1 MNDEAVIFEDVNIVF
16 GQRPEVALPMMDR
29 GAQRAEIQKETGQIL
44 GVHACSLTV
53 KQGEIVVLMG
63 LSGSGKSTL
72 LRAVNRLNP
81 VVRGRVLV
89 NDHGTMTDVAACD
102 AGDSP
107 PGSAQRRRH
116 GVSAIRAAALAQCAR
131 QCRARPRTGGDGT
144 ARM

>member
-1 MNDEAVIFEDVNIVF
+1 
-16 GQRPEVALPMMDR
+16 MMDR

-81 VVRGRVLV
+81 VVRG
-89 NDHGTMTDVAACD
+89 AC
-102 AGDSP
+102 AG
-107 PGSAQRRRH
+107 Q
-116 GVSAIRAAALAQCAR
+116 
-131 QCRARPRTGGDGT
+131 
-144 ARM
+144 